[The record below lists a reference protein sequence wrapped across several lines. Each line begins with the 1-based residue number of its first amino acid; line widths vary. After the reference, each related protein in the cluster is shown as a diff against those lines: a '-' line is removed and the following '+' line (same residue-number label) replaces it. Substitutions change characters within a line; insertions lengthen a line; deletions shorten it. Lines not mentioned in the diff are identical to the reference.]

1 MRVATPLL
9 LVLLVV
15 EVSDVVFAV
24 DSIPAVFG
32 VTLDPFIVYTSN
44 ILAILSLRGLYGF
57 VATFMKQLRYLDKAG
72 GCDGCGGGEGAAH
85 GAGRDDLRAGHAH
98 GMALL
103 QLYSCKCAPLTLSSL
118 PPPSAVALVLGFVGI
133 KIVADFGGLHL
144 PTEAS
149 LGVVA
154 SILATGVGAS
164 LLLPGGKEEEK
175 E

>member
-1 MRVATPLL
+1 
-9 LVLLVV
+9 
-15 EVSDVVFAV
+15 
-24 DSIPAVFG
+24 
-32 VTLDPFIVYTSN
+32 
-44 ILAILSLRGLYGF
+44 
-57 VATFMKQLRYLDKAG
+57 
-72 GCDGCGGGEGAAH
+72 
-85 GAGRDDLRAGHAH
+85 
-98 GMALL
+98 
-103 QLYSCKCAPLTLSSL
+103 
-118 PPPSAVALVLGFVGI
+118 VALVLGFVGI

>member
-1 MRVATPLL
+1 M
-9 LVLLVV
+9 
-15 EVSDVVFAV
+15 
-24 DSIPAVFG
+24 
-32 VTLDPFIVYTSN
+32 
-44 ILAILSLRGLYGF
+44 
-57 VATFMKQLRYLDKAG
+57 
-72 GCDGCGGGEGAAH
+72 GAL
-85 GAGRDDLRAGHAH
+85 GRKGRR
-98 GMALL
+98 MALAGTTCGL
-103 QLYSCKCAPLTLSSL
+103 GMRMAWLCCSYTVVNVPLTFSSL